1 MHTTPAKFV
10 HLCRVDKEA
19 QEKAWKAYNEY
30 RARNS
35 MSLKEELEMQEEFI
49 DEDQSEEDQKA
60 SLGAS
65 NRERV
70 SALTEDSKDQQ
81 KGKGTQKWM
90 ILNVRFTCWPES

>member
-10 HLCRVDKEA
+10 HLCKVDREA
-19 QEKAWKAYNEY
+19 QEKAWQAYNEY

-60 SLGAS
+60 SLETTS
-65 NRERV
+65 RERV
-70 SALTEDSKDQQ
+70 SAFTEDSKDQQ
-81 KGKGTQKWM
+81 KGKGT
-90 ILNVRFTCWPES
+90 

>member
-19 QEKAWKAYNEY
+19 QEKAWQAYNDY

-49 DEDQSEEDQKA
+49 DEDQSEED
-60 SLGAS
+60 
-65 NRERV
+65 
-70 SALTEDSKDQQ
+70 
-81 KGKGTQKWM
+81 
-90 ILNVRFTCWPES
+90 